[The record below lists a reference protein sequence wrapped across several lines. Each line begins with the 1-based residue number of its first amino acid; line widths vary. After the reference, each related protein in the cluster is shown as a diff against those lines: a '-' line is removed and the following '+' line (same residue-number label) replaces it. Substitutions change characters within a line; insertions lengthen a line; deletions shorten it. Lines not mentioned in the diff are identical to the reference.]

1 MKRSNV
7 YDSENEKKLHYKNVK
22 NYFKKSAADKCG
34 FYELKS
40 EEKLE
45 RELKKRSMWKVY
57 TSTLNEILKSDS
69 NISNGIDVACGMGN
83 FTRELSKHKRFQNI
97 IGIDFLKET
106 FDIAIKTK
114 NKFLNTS
121 FFQGDLLN
129 LPFKDSSFE
138 LTVCLNTLHHIHKND
153 FLKAIYELSRVTK
166 KYLMIEI
173 RNKNYIFYFW
183 KTKIVLPRLYKDLP
197 IYSNSI
203 FKLNKL
209 MEKNNFK
216 LKILRGNS
224 VISFSSWRLVAVYEK
239 F

>member
-1 MKRSNV
+1 MKKSNV
-7 YDSENEKKLHYKNVK
+7 YDSENEKKLHYENVK
-22 NYFKKSAADKCG
+22 KYFKKSAADKFG

-40 EEKLE
+40 EEKVD
-45 RELKKRSMWKVY
+45 RELKKRKMWKVY
-57 TSTLNEILKSDS
+57 TSTLDKILKNDS
-69 NISNGIDVACGMGN
+69 NISNVIDVACGMGN
-83 FTRELSKHKRFQNI
+83 FTRELSKQKRFQEI

-114 NKFLNTS
+114 NKFSNTS

-129 LPFKDSSFE
+129 LPFKNSGFD

-153 FLKAIYELSRVTK
+153 FFKAIDELSRVTK

-173 RNKNYIFYFW
+173 RNKNYIFYSW

-209 MEKNNFK
+209 MEKNSFR
-216 LKILRGNS
+216 LKILKGNS
-224 VISFSSWRLVAVYEK
+224 FISFASWRLVAVYERA
-239 F
+239 